1 MHILFIVPYAPTLIR
16 VRPHDLIK
24 SLVGRGHRLT
34 LATMW
39 TDGAE
44 RQALAVRVAG
54 EALSRW
60 RECSL
65 LHMFVVVYTGV
76 HLLSYTDPLSAAC
89 GCGGVSQDGQVAPPR
104 GPGSAVELRIGDDMT
119 TMYDRPCE
127 LVPLVS
133 AAAGNSHLD
142 EYGCRL

>member
-44 RQALAVRVAG
+44 RQALAVRVAA
-54 EALSRW
+54 EVLSRW
-60 RECSL
+60 CACSL
-65 LHMFVVVYTGV
+65 LYLYVALCTG
-76 HLLSYTDPLSAAC
+76 LRPRRFKSLS
-89 GCGGVSQDGQVAPPR
+89 
-104 GPGSAVELRIGDDMT
+104 E
-119 TMYDRPCE
+119 
-127 LVPLVS
+127 
-133 AAAGNSHLD
+133 
-142 EYGCRL
+142 